1 MTAERRSATE
11 PPPSDI
17 GATSARHHRRV
28 AHVDLSV
35 TIDRPVA
42 DVYRV
47 LSTPELT
54 PRWSRSAIE
63 EHVTTPG
70 PIAIGSRRRATVR
83 AFGGRTSENEI
94 EVTDLEPER
103 RLTVRSVEAPVPFT
117 SSWTFTAVDG
127 GTRVDW
133 VWDFTVPRWLGLFES
148 VVGALFARS
157 FRPDLARLKAMME
170 SGDL

>member
-11 PPPSDI
+11 PFRVVR
-17 GATSARHHRRV
+17 ATSTRHHRLV

-35 TIDRPVA
+35 TIDRPVV

-54 PRWSRSAIE
+54 PRWSRSALE
-63 EHVTTPG
+63 EHMTTPG

-83 AFGGRTSENEI
+83 GFAGRTAENEI

-103 RLTVRSVEAPVPFT
+103 RLAVRSIEAPVPFT

-133 VWDFTVPRWLGLFES
+133 IWDFEMPSWVRPFDGLMG
-148 VVGALFARS
+148 VLFARS
-157 FRPDLARLKAMME
+157 FRPDLARLKSMME